1 MIKTR
6 INENGDLGYGYL
18 LKWYVGIFLI
28 ALRRTST
35 REDLLSLIFM
45 LLAPL
50 LYLMGFKGKI
60 RTPVGYVVIA
70 NRGILRSF
78 VYGFFKTHF
87 AYMYGLREL
96 SLERSFF
103 SLIVDVGANIGD
115 FTLAMIKRAGK
126 IVAVEPAEENFMALC
141 ANLQINHVNNVVPI
155 RVAAH
160 NRQEEVFLQGASS
173 DMYVTQEKKGQL
185 VKGMPLDL
193 IIRELGIQ
201 KIDILKIDVQGHE
214 RSVLIGAQNLLED
227 KFVKLLIVEVHL
239 KRGVSVGDIVSLMK
253 AHGYSLIYKDAYQR
267 LQPKLYFEPKY
278 FQSKK

>member
-18 LKWYVGIFLI
+18 LKWYVGTFLI

-35 REDLLSLIFM
+35 SEDLLNLIFM
-45 LLAPL
+45 LVAPL
-50 LYLMGFKGKI
+50 LYLMDFKGKI

-70 NRGILRSF
+70 NKGILRSF
-78 VYGFFKTHF
+78 AYGFFKTHF

-96 SLERSFF
+96 SLGKSFF
-103 SLIVDVGANIGD
+103 LLIVDVGANIGD
-115 FTLAMIKRAGK
+115 FTLSMIKRAGK
-126 IVAVEPAEENFMALC
+126 IVAMEPAEENFMALC
-141 ANLQINHVNNVVPI
+141 ANLLINHVNNVVPI

-160 NRQEEVFLQGASS
+160 NRQEEVFLQGGSS
-173 DMYVTQEKKGQL
+173 DMYVTQEKKGQP

-193 IIRELGIQ
+193 IIRGLGIK

-227 KFVKLLIVEVHL
+227 KLVKLLIVEVHL
-239 KRGVSVGDIVSLMK
+239 KRGVSVADVVSLMK

-267 LQPKLYFEPKY
+267 LQPKLYFEPEL
-278 FQSKK
+278 FPV